1 MASAAPLPALAA
13 ALLLVASLAVF
24 AASAGPE
31 PSREECR
38 PYIEREREEC
48 ETRAAGPSG
57 PLNWLSDIL
66 FAESRYMRQRDAAI
80 AARQRDL
87 VRVKVERGEL
97 PPEALD
103 QPLPSAAEQ
112 QQPSL
117 LGRVWGELF
126 AETRYWRERDAAIA
140 AREADLRRVKL
151 ERGEPVVE
159 EAPTQLPEVPAV
171 LQAAPKAR
179 PAAAATWAVSA
190 SAQEVPSSGSWL
202 YDILFAEVNYMQLR
216 DQAMAA
222 RDRDLVRVKVE
233 RGELPA
239 EALHD
244 ERLASPTAAVPT
256 EGGGLWDLLFPERR
270 QMALRRRTLAARHR
284 DLVRTKIE
292 RGELPPDALDN
303 LAEPEEPAAGPG
315 PLTRLRDAIFSEG
328 RLMELRR
335 RAMAQRQR
343 DLVRVKVERGELP
356 AEALERLDELDEP
369 TAAPQRSLI
378 GRIWDELF
386 AESRYLAER
395 NAAIAARQEDLRRH
409 KEALARG
416 DPPPAVDE
424 AKDAAS
430 DGDGGAP
437 AATADAPDTDVT
449 VETDDDDDDDDDDG
463 DDDDDDND
471 DDDEVGDQDE
481 ADDADVE
488 ADEDEEGPGDADE
501 REESVPGNTA
511 HPQDT
516 PAEQDTQ
523 AEQEDTQAEQDTQA
537 EGEGARAAQEDEVA
551 DAGSEVN
558 IDRDQPGVPAGD
570 QDDDGHDETVD
581 DDDDEADDDSDA
593 DEYQEQ
599 KTDATDRKD
608 DESHDKD
615 HVDTDAEE
623 DDEDDDEEEDEDEDE
638 DSAENEPEPTVAA
651 TEPVEPPERAARA
664 QQPPPTPER
673 EQRKSAPAPATRQ
686 QPPPSPPPAPST
698 PPPVAAP
705 AAAPAPAP
713 APAPTAA
720 PAPPPT
726 AAPAPPPVAA
736 PAPTVP
742 APAPA
747 PVPSASPAPAP
758 TASPTARPRHEVEQ
772 LLGLHAPFSRPV
784 EDATNYALREL
795 KRAADTA
802 IKPLED
808 TYKYN
813 SVSARTLA
821 DAEIFA
827 KPVILFLGQL
837 NSGKSTM
844 INYLLGTDATRT
856 TAMPGS
862 GQFRILTYG
871 DQDERQ
877 DGAQVTAHWEF
888 SGLLKFGEAFLERL
902 SGRQLKNR
910 LLEKVNVVDVPG
922 IMEGRQ
928 YGRIYPFNDV
938 CQWFIDRADI
948 IFVVFDPHHL
958 DIGVEMESLLDQLK
972 GRENQ
977 VRIILNKA
985 DQLPAEQLLT
995 VQGGL
1000 IWSLSPLIGS
1010 ATPPPIYS
1018 GSFISQPYRAGAPA
1032 ELFRSQEDAILRD
1045 IADSMSRRVDN
1056 RIALA
1061 RRHAVRVRNHARMVD
1076 CYVTTFLNQQTF
1088 LSNKKKLADD
1098 VVSNPHKY
1106 HIYEGISRVT
1116 NISRYDLPDPEV
1128 YEDFFTLHPLYDFPT
1143 LASTCTY
1150 FKGCPLDK
1158 LDVAISY
1165 DLPEL
1170 LGKYRKMVE
1179 RGTAAGRRG

>member
-416 DPPPAVDE
+416 DPP
-424 AKDAAS
+424 
-430 DGDGGAP
+430 
-437 AATADAPDTDVT
+437 
-449 VETDDDDDDDDDDG
+449 
-463 DDDDDDND
+463 
-471 DDDEVGDQDE
+471 
-481 ADDADVE
+481 
-488 ADEDEEGPGDADE
+488 
-501 REESVPGNTA
+501 
-511 HPQDT
+511 
-516 PAEQDTQ
+516 
-523 AEQEDTQAEQDTQA
+523 
-537 EGEGARAAQEDEVA
+537 
-551 DAGSEVN
+551 
-558 IDRDQPGVPAGD
+558 
-570 QDDDGHDETVD
+570 
-581 DDDDEADDDSDA
+581 
-593 DEYQEQ
+593 
-599 KTDATDRKD
+599 
-608 DESHDKD
+608 
-615 HVDTDAEE
+615 
-623 DDEDDDEEEDEDEDE
+623 
-638 DSAENEPEPTVAA
+638 
-651 TEPVEPPERAARA
+651 
-664 QQPPPTPER
+664 PER

>member
-416 DPPPAVDE
+416 DPPPVEHTPPPVAI
-424 AKDAAS
+424 AQDAA
-430 DGDGGAP
+430 
-437 AATADAPDTDVT
+437 TPDD
-449 VETDDDDDDDDDDG
+449 
-463 DDDDDDND
+463 
-471 DDDEVGDQDE
+471 
-481 ADDADVE
+481 
-488 ADEDEEGPGDADE
+488 
-501 REESVPGNTA
+501 
-511 HPQDT
+511 
-516 PAEQDTQ
+516 
-523 AEQEDTQAEQDTQA
+523 
-537 EGEGARAAQEDEVA
+537 
-551 DAGSEVN
+551 
-558 IDRDQPGVPAGD
+558 PAG
-570 QDDDGHDETVD
+570 T
-581 DDDDEADDDSDA
+581 
-593 DEYQEQ
+593 
-599 KTDATDRKD
+599 
-608 DESHDKD
+608 
-615 HVDTDAEE
+615 
-623 DDEDDDEEEDEDEDE
+623 
-638 DSAENEPEPTVAA
+638 
-651 TEPVEPPERAARA
+651 
-664 QQPPPTPER
+664 ER

>member
-416 DPPPAVDE
+416 DPPP
-424 AKDAAS
+424 
-430 DGDGGAP
+430 
-437 AATADAPDTDVT
+437 
-449 VETDDDDDDDDDDG
+449 
-463 DDDDDDND
+463 
-471 DDDEVGDQDE
+471 
-481 ADDADVE
+481 
-488 ADEDEEGPGDADE
+488 
-501 REESVPGNTA
+501 
-511 HPQDT
+511 
-516 PAEQDTQ
+516 
-523 AEQEDTQAEQDTQA
+523 
-537 EGEGARAAQEDEVA
+537 
-551 DAGSEVN
+551 
-558 IDRDQPGVPAGD
+558 
-570 QDDDGHDETVD
+570 
-581 DDDDEADDDSDA
+581 
-593 DEYQEQ
+593 
-599 KTDATDRKD
+599 
-608 DESHDKD
+608 
-615 HVDTDAEE
+615 
-623 DDEDDDEEEDEDEDE
+623 
-638 DSAENEPEPTVAA
+638 EPEPTVAA

-664 QQPPPTPER
+664 QQPPPTPVEHTPPPVAIAQDAATPDDPAGTER